1 MHARKQRHQC
11 SYLDTDSFINTIS
24 RSKAFP
30 LIPIKILLKL
40 VNHSLTKKKVCKS
53 LSSIFEAKMSDIYY
67 LGFLC
72 FTKKATCYFPFLCC
86 LGEHQ

>member
-11 SYLDTDSFINTIS
+11 SYLDTDSFINTVS
-24 RSKAFP
+24 RSKAFA
-30 LIPIKILLKL
+30 LIQIKILLKL

-67 LGFLC
+67 LGFLF
-72 FTKKATCYFPFLCC
+72 FTKKATCYFPFLFC